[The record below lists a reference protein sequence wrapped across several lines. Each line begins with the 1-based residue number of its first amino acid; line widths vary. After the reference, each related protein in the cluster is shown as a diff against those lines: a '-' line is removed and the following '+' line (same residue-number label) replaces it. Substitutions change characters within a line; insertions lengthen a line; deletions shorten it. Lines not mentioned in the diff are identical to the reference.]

1 MNTASLQQSE
11 ANGLIGLEEQN
22 EILSLLQTFTIEKF
36 GYKRVY
42 ISSPGLSRKM
52 LQPRVNVALSKSRI
66 DLYLRFGIYSR
77 NDHKDKKYIVVAR
90 IGFKNPKNGHG
101 TALLKELCN
110 FGEKFG
116 YEYLEVECP
125 NQDCQAFMKK
135 LGFKDEFYL
144 PIDQLKK
151 SIQEY
156 ELLKQTRNQSL
167 MSSS

>member
-1 MNTASLQQSE
+1 MNIESFQPSE
-11 ANGLIGLEEQN
+11 DDGLIGLEEQN
-22 EILSLLQTFTIEKF
+22 EILCLIRRFATEQF
-36 GYKRVY
+36 GYLRMRV
-42 ISSPGLSRKM
+42 SSPEIIRKTP
-52 LQPRVNVALSKSRI
+52 QPRVNVALNKSLV
-66 DLYLRFGIYSR
+66 DLYLRFGKYPF
-77 NDHKDKKYIVVAR
+77 DGHKDKKGIIVAR
-90 IGFKNPKNGHG
+90 IGFKKQKNGYG
-101 TALLKELCN
+101 TTLLKELCN

-116 YEYLEVECP
+116 YEYLEIECP
-125 NQDCQAFMKK
+125 NPNCQAFMKK